1 MAPVSGSGAALGSDG
16 AARAEPTTP
25 DGRAAAEQAAEEAG
39 GAGGL
44 GTEDHG
50 TEDHGTEEHGVER
63 HRAEEGGADDLGADD
78 LGACDLGAE
87 AFATRGGGVREL
99 LEELGLAEEILRP
112 APLGS
117 WVVSASPEG
126 GDRAVP
132 LPAAGVLGI
141 PSRPFSRGAL
151 RVLGFAGAARAWS
164 DRVLPRRIGRDAD
177 TLAALVRARLGARVL
192 DRIVRPVA
200 LGVYSRD
207 PGALAVAAVPGLAA
221 AFSRRGSLLS
231 AAGELRASS
240 RAAGGAVAGLRGGM
254 TVLVDCLR
262 AELAELGV
270 EVVTGVRATSLAP
283 ARTGGW
289 VVTGS
294 RRAARR
300 VEASPPGD
308 ADPRV
313 RRLALDAVLPA
324 DAVILA
330 VPEPAARA
338 LLGEAPAASPADR
351 VEIVALSI
359 DDPRLDRAPRGTGA
373 LVAPAAAPGS
383 AARSAGSVI
392 AARGAVVPGAVAA
405 ERTAIR
411 AKALTHVTAKWPG
424 RTASGSTASAGTV
437 PGRHILRLSY
447 GRAGRDPETA
457 GLSDPEACALALA
470 DASRILGVALDP
482 RSVRGMARRGWHAG
496 GPPAGASIAERA
508 PGGVVC
514 AGDWVSG
521 TGLASV
527 VPGARSAAERACAEG
542 RTALGAAIRTA
553 RREGGGTR
561 PGRAPL
567 RASAAIRNAPHDLPA
582 PTPENPA

>member
-1 MAPVSGSGAALGSDG
+1 MAPVSGSGAALGPDG

-39 GAGGL
+39 GAGGR

-50 TEDHGTEEHGVER
+50 AEEHGVER
-63 HRAEEGGADDLGADD
+63 HGAEEHGAVDLGADD

-254 TVLVDCLR
+254 TVLVDRLR

-300 VEASPPGD
+300 AEASPP
-308 ADPRV
+308 AMPIRECAV
-313 RRLALDAVLPA
+313 SPSTPCCRR
-324 DAVILA
+324 
-330 VPEPAARA
+330 
-338 LLGEAPAASPADR
+338 
-351 VEIVALSI
+351 
-359 DDPRLDRAPRGTGA
+359 
-373 LVAPAAAPGS
+373 
-383 AARSAGSVI
+383 
-392 AARGAVVPGAVAA
+392 
-405 ERTAIR
+405 
-411 AKALTHVTAKWPG
+411 
-424 RTASGSTASAGTV
+424 
-437 PGRHILRLSY
+437 
-447 GRAGRDPETA
+447 
-457 GLSDPEACALALA
+457 
-470 DASRILGVALDP
+470 
-482 RSVRGMARRGWHAG
+482 
-496 GPPAGASIAERA
+496 
-508 PGGVVC
+508 
-514 AGDWVSG
+514 
-521 TGLASV
+521 
-527 VPGARSAAERACAEG
+527 
-542 RTALGAAIRTA
+542 
-553 RREGGGTR
+553 
-561 PGRAPL
+561 
-567 RASAAIRNAPHDLPA
+567 
-582 PTPENPA
+582 TP